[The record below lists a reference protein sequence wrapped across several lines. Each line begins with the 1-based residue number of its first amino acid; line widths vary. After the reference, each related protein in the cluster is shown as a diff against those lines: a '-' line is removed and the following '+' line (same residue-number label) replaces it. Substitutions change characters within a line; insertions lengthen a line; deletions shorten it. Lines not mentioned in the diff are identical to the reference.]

1 MASAIAKLDA
11 LRAAYPDAEEWMLE
25 GVCASLDALSV
36 GVGGGGG
43 ATDGATG
50 GEVRDT
56 IASFLGDSDAVDALS
71 AMWVRAPS
79 AMASSSAARA
89 PADARVKAAP
99 AGTMASASA
108 SAPARAARAP
118 ARETKAV
125 RFVERKASNQS
136 IATSSAERRPA
147 PGDALAPGDLAKA
160 CVNCLRCGKVYDLR
174 AKDGVISQTALGFL
188 EGSAR
193 CTFCGAFV
201 AVTLA
206 DGSRFMGGSAEGDAS
221 TSAESVEDAPS
232 RDVFDKLRAIS
243 LGVQDDGEG
252 DTTARSVRR
261 GKEVV
266 DDDATAVAVAAKD
279 RLVHFDQTSAKRTTV
294 IDDQSEY
301 YEIDGNAWLDEHE
314 REELKKQVQEMRDAE
329 EEAKRRART
338 TWTLD
343 LIGRRV
349 AAPAPEDVST
359 STDRDERADD
369 AALAAAKAIRAAL
382 ATNEELAQGG
392 GGAAAAA
399 ASTARELERSR
410 VVVNP
415 SVDRAPTFLRAAAHV
430 KPELTRTDIPEAL
443 MQRVDQLEHTRRVLD
458 DDPFERVALEAAEL
472 GFT

>member
-1 MASAIAKLDA
+1 MARAIAKLDA

-36 GVGGGGG
+36 GGGGGGG

-99 AGTMASASA
+99 AGTMASA

>member
-36 GVGGGGG
+36 GGGGGG

-79 AMASSSAARA
+79 VMASSSAARA

-99 AGTMASASA
+99 AGTMASA

-252 DTTARSVRR
+252 DTTARSVRS

-329 EEAKRRART
+329 VEAKRRART

>member
-1 MASAIAKLDA
+1 MAKLDA

-36 GVGGGGG
+36 GGVGG

-79 AMASSSAARA
+79 VMASSSAARA

-99 AGTMASASA
+99 AGTMASA

-252 DTTARSVRR
+252 DTTARSVRS

-266 DDDATAVAVAAKD
+266 EDDATAVAVAAKD

-329 EEAKRRART
+329 VEAKRRART

>member
-1 MASAIAKLDA
+1 MAKLDA

-36 GVGGGGG
+36 GGVGG

-71 AMWVRAPS
+71 AMWARAPS
-79 AMASSSAARA
+79 ALASSSAASA
-89 PADARVKAAP
+89 TADARMKVAP
-99 AGTMASASA
+99 AGTTASAL
-108 SAPARAARAP
+108 APARAARAP

-125 RFVERKASNQS
+125 RFVERKSSNQS
-136 IATSSAERRPA
+136 IASSSAERRPA

-201 AVTLA
+201 AVILV
-206 DGSRFMGGSAEGDAS
+206 DGSRFVGGSAEGDAS
-221 TSAESVEDAPS
+221 TSAGTVEDPPS

-266 DDDATAVAVAAKD
+266 DDDDATAVAVAAKD

-301 YEIDGNAWLDEHE
+301 YEIDGNAWLDEQE

-349 AAPAPEDVST
+349 AAPAPEDAST

-392 GGAAAAA
+392 GGAAASAA
-399 ASTARELERSR
+399 NTARELERSR

>member
-1 MASAIAKLDA
+1 MAKLDA

-36 GVGGGGG
+36 GGVGG

-71 AMWVRAPS
+71 AMWARAPS
-79 AMASSSAARA
+79 ALASSSAASA
-89 PADARVKAAP
+89 TTDARVKVAP
-99 AGTMASASA
+99 AGTTASA
-108 SAPARAARAP
+108 SAPARAARTP

-136 IATSSAERRPA
+136 IASSSAERRPA
-147 PGDALAPGDLAKA
+147 LGDALAPGDLAKA

-201 AVTLA
+201 AVILA
-206 DGSRFMGGSAEGDAS
+206 DGSRFVGGSAEGDAS
-221 TSAESVEDAPS
+221 TSAGTVEDAPS

-243 LGVQDDGEG
+243 LGVQDDDKG
-252 DTTARSVRR
+252 DKTARSVRR
-261 GKEVV
+261 GKGVV
-266 DDDATAVAVAAKD
+266 VNDATAVAVAAKD

-349 AAPAPEDVST
+349 AAPAPEDAST
-359 STDRDERADD
+359 STNRDERADD
-369 AALAAAKAIRAAL
+369 SALAAAKAIRAAL

-392 GGAAAAA
+392 GGAAASAA
-399 ASTARELERSR
+399 NTARELERSR

-415 SVDRAPTFLRAAAHV
+415 SVARAPTFLRAAAHV

>member
-99 AGTMASASA
+99 AGTMASA

>member
-36 GVGGGGG
+36 GDDDASDALG
-43 ATDGATG
+43 A
-50 GEVRDT
+50 VRET
-56 IASFLGDSDAVDALS
+56 IASFLGESSAVDALS
-71 AMWVRAPS
+71 AMWVRASSASSTSS
-79 AMASSSAARA
+79 AMTAAAATAAAEESATAANARTLEPPARGSATTRA
-89 PADARVKAAP
+89 P
-99 AGTMASASA
+99 
-108 SAPARAARAP
+108 RAP

-125 RFVERKASNQS
+125 RFVERKSSNQS
-136 IATSSAERRPA
+136 IASSSAERRPA
-147 PGDALAPGDLAKA
+147 PGDALAPGDLAKS
-160 CVNCLRCGKVYDLR
+160 CVNCLQCGKVYDLR

-193 CTFCGAFV
+193 CTFCGTFV

-206 DGSRFMGGSAEGDAS
+206 DGSRFVGGSASGDGATAAS
-221 TSAESVEDAPS
+221 AVEDES

-243 LGVQDDGEG
+243 LAHDDGDDDERPR
-252 DTTARSVRR
+252 ASRH
-261 GKEVV
+261 GKEVIN
-266 DDDATAVAVAAKD
+266 DDATAVAVAAKD

-314 REELKKQVQEMRDAE
+314 REELKKQAQEMRDAE

-349 AAPAPEDVST
+349 AAPDAAASAASSVE
-359 STDRDERADD
+359 DERADD

-392 GGAAAAA
+392 GGAAASAA
-399 ASTARELERSR
+399 NTARELERSR

-415 SVDRAPTFLRAAAHV
+415 TVARAPTFLRASAHV
-430 KPELTRTDIPEAL
+430 KPEPPRLDIPEAL
-443 MQRVDQLEHTRRVLD
+443 TQRVDTLDTHRRVLD

>member
-1 MASAIAKLDA
+1 MAKLDA

-36 GVGGGGG
+36 RGVGG

-71 AMWVRAPS
+71 AMWALGPS
-79 AMASSSAARA
+79 ALASSSAASA
-89 PADARVKAAP
+89 TTDARMKEAP
-99 AGTMASASA
+99 AGTTVSA

-118 ARETKAV
+118 ARETKSV

-136 IATSSAERRPA
+136 NASSSAERRPA

-193 CTFCGAFV
+193 CTSCGAFV
-201 AVTLA
+201 AVILA
-206 DGSRFMGGSAEGDAS
+206 DGSRFVGGSAEGDAS
-221 TSAESVEDAPS
+221 TFAATLEDASS

-266 DDDATAVAVAAKD
+266 VDDATAAAVAAKD

-349 AAPAPEDVST
+349 AAPAPEDAST
-359 STDRDERADD
+359 STDERADD

-382 ATNEELAQGG
+382 ATNQELAQGG
-392 GGAAAAA
+392 GGAAASAA
-399 ASTARELERSR
+399 NTASELERSR
-410 VVVNP
+410 IVVNP
-415 SVDRAPTFLRAAAHV
+415 SADRAPTFLRAAAHV

-443 MQRVDQLEHTRRVLD
+443 MQRVDQLEHARRVLD

>member
-36 GVGGGGG
+36 GGGGGG

-79 AMASSSAARA
+79 VMASSSAARA

-99 AGTMASASA
+99 AGTMASA

-252 DTTARSVRR
+252 DTTARSVRS

-266 DDDATAVAVAAKD
+266 EDDATAVAVAAKD

-329 EEAKRRART
+329 VEAKRRART

>member
-36 GVGGGGG
+36 GGGGSG

-79 AMASSSAARA
+79 VMASSSAARA

-99 AGTMASASA
+99 AGTMASA

-252 DTTARSVRR
+252 DTTARSVRS

-266 DDDATAVAVAAKD
+266 EDDATAVAVAAKD

-329 EEAKRRART
+329 VEAKRRART